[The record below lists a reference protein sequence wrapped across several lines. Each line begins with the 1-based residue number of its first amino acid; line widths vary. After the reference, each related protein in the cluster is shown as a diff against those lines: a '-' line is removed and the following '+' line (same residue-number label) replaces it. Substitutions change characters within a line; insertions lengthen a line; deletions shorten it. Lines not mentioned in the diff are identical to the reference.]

1 MAGGGNWVGS
11 PRRPMAVKSTRR
23 GTAIVF
29 ATALFAVGLSPVG
42 CATDIPTPGPT
53 ASPGATGVLLTV
65 ETRGGLCAD
74 GPCGTTIFVE
84 RDGTVHQA
92 AKPPNDLGVVPPAAL
107 AALDEAVRTTDFATL
122 RSHPFTG
129 LCPTAVDGQEIVF
142 EFGAPSGIERIA
154 TCEVDLDFGWP
165 LFVAVI
171 AAVGPFISLP
181 TP

>member
-1 MAGGGNWVGS
+1 
-11 PRRPMAVKSTRR
+11 MAVRKIRR
-23 GTAIVF
+23 SQSIVLAAVLAALALGVAGCAAEIPVPS
-29 ATALFAVGLSPVG
+29 ATPSPV
-42 CATDIPTPGPT
+42 
-53 ASPGATGVLLTV
+53 ATGVLLTV

-92 AKPPNDLGVVPPAAL
+92 AKPPNELGVVPVAAL
-107 AALDEAVRTTDFATL
+107 AALDEAVRTTDFAEL

-142 EFGAPSGIERIA
+142 EFGAPGGIERIA
-154 TCEVDLDFGWP
+154 TCEVEVDFSAP
-165 LFVAVI
+165 LFVAAI
-171 AAVGPFISLP
+171 DAVGPFISLP